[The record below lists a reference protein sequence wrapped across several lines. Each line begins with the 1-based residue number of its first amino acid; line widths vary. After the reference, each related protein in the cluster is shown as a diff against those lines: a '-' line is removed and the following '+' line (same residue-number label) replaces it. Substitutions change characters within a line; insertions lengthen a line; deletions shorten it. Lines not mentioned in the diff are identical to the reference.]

1 MKTAK
6 QNKALSFFV
15 ALFFALGNI
24 VTAQAQVVD
33 SQSFLQSVK
42 DTFNQVKESE
52 TVVKTIFKVKKM
64 SAAIGTA
71 KKTMSELKTAYET
84 KVKAKMEK
92 IQKYTDKAK
101 EYKKKFDN
109 YKAQL
114 DTAIDKAKDLK
125 DKVEDGID
133 KAKELKD
140 KVEDGIDKAKDL
152 KDKVQDGI
160 DTVKSKT
167 DSIKDKVGDS
177 TDDAVD
183 ENIIEDTKD
192 ETPSETT
199 LDAKPTIPE
208 DAKPAVR
215 QPFVEANVDEDTSN
229 EVSAQD
235 SSEENLE
242 QSEENAGE
250 EVNEEDGGEEN
261 VDASTQ
267 TEQADENTTPVEND
281 GTELLPMNNRL
292 ATGLSVKSEVVM
304 TPLKFD
310 AGNQSI
316 VEDKVETSKI
326 KKDIQIKGIDKAVA
340 NINKEKPDNK
350 LEDVKAVKSQIVNS
364 GKLNN
369 KIEDV
374 KAINPKKTLQERSS
388 LRKIFKSSSL
398 QYSEKFAFAKIE
410 AMPDGGIDVNDILIV
425 PEKLAMFCNLS
436 SEDAQSGGNMENCLL
451 KLNQERTAPQADSPY
466 DAPTIYNI
474 AMAQYA
480 AASIAE
486 AFKALNDAESFEEK
500 VIEPIDFAEEP
511 TAQDVYSNI
520 VEMNKSVDQQMN
532 GLLKIYSA
540 QLVTKTIKNF
550 GDYIFLP
557 PEEEDENG

>member
-1 MKTAK
+1 
-6 QNKALSFFV
+6 
-15 ALFFALGNI
+15 
-24 VTAQAQVVD
+24 
-33 SQSFLQSVK
+33 
-42 DTFNQVKESE
+42 
-52 TVVKTIFKVKKM
+52 M

-92 IQKYTDKAK
+92 IQKYADKAK

-114 DTAIDKAKDLK
+114 DTAIDKAKD
-125 DKVEDGID
+125 
-133 KAKELKD
+133 LKD

-242 QSEENAGE
+242 QSKENAGE

-281 GTELLPMNNRL
+281 GTELLPMNKRL
-292 ATGLSVKSEVVM
+292 ATDLSVKSEVVM

-410 AMPDGGIDVNDILIV
+410 AMPDGGIDANDTLIV

-451 KLNQERTAPQADSPY
+451 ELNQERTAPQADSPY

-500 VIEPIDFAEEP
+500 VVEPIDFAEEP